1 MKKIITL
8 IYLFAIASSVFFV
21 SPLRVLAQADTSY
34 GLNDTVNKADT
45 SYGLNDTVNKVD
57 AFRGQTFD
65 TNFLQ
70 TKTGQIIGLVL
81 SFVGAIFLILMIY
94 AGILWMTAQ
103 GNDQQVSK
111 AKSLM
116 IDAVVGMIIV
126 FAAYALTTFLGGQLL

>member
-21 SPLRVLAQADTSY
+21 SPLRVLAQ
-34 GLNDTVNKADT
+34 ADT

>member
-8 IYLFAIASSVFFV
+8 IYLFAIASYVFFV

-34 GLNDTVNKADT
+34 GLNDTVNK
-45 SYGLNDTVNKVD
+45 VD
-57 AFRGQTFD
+57 AFRVQTFD